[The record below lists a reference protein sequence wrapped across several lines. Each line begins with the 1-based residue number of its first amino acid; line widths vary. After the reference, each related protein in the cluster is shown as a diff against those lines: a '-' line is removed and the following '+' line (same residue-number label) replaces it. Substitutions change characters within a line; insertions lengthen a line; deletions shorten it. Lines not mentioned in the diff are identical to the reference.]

1 MNDQRPVD
9 TATWQR
15 LNQHWETLSKAHLR
29 ELFADDPQRFSRFST
44 EACGLFLDYSK
55 HRITAET
62 MELLRGL
69 AGERELGAA
78 VEAMFHGEPINNTED
93 RAVLHVALRAARD
106 THIKVDGEDV
116 VPAVHGELERM
127 GRFAERV
134 REGQWKGHSGRA
146 IEVVVNIGIGG
157 SDLGPAMASAALR
170 AYGHPRLRVHF
181 ASNLDYELLGTILA
195 DVDPETTLFVVESKT
210 FTTQETLTNALSA
223 RRWLVDHFGGDEGAV
238 ARHFV
243 AVSTNQREVERFGID
258 ADHVFGF
265 WDWVGGR
272 YSVWS
277 AIGLPVMIYVGREAF
292 GEMLEGARYM
302 DSHFR
307 DTPWENNLP
316 VIMGLLGVWYINF
329 FGTATHAVLPYDYAL
344 RLLPAYLQ
352 QLDMESN
359 GKRVMKNGAP
369 VAWDTGPVVWG
380 APGNNGQH
388 AFYQLLH
395 QGTRIVPADILVPA
409 TGHWGRQDH
418 EHKLLANA
426 LAQAEALM
434 HGRTAEEATAEME
447 AAGAPREH
455 ARALAPHRTLP
466 GNQPTSVLLYRRLTP
481 RLLGAIVALYEHKV
495 FVQSVIWGNNAFDQW
510 GVELGKQLAQAILPE
525 LGGEPGAG
533 HDGST
538 TGLIARLRRM
548 RGEAEPP
555 ID

>member
-1 MNDQRPVD
+1 MG
-9 TATWQR
+9 
-15 LNQHWETLSKAHLR
+15 LSLR
-29 ELFADDPQRFSRFST
+29 EIVAVFEWLGVDRSHGAVWNWTHKLSESQSDPPTAAPSRVAVD
-44 EACGLFLDYSK
+44 EK
-55 HRITAET
+55 RIE
-62 MELLRGL
+62 
-69 AGERELGAA
+69 
-78 VEAMFHGEPINNTED
+78 
-93 RAVLHVALRAARD
+93 
-106 THIKVDGEDV
+106 VDGEDV
-116 VPAVHGELERM
+116 VPAVHAELERM
-127 GRFAERV
+127 GHFAEKV
-134 REGQWKGHSGRA
+134 REGHWKGHSGRA
-146 IEVVVNIGIGG
+146 IEAVVNIGIGG

-170 AYGHPRLRVHF
+170 QYGHPRLRVHF

-223 RRWLVDHFGGDEGAV
+223 RQWLVDHFGGDDAAV

-243 AVSTNQREVERFGID
+243 AVSTNRREVERFGID
-258 ADHVFGF
+258 ANHMFGF

-272 YSVWS
+272 YSLWS
-277 AIGLPVMIYVGREAF
+277 AIGLPVMIYVGRQAF

-302 DSHFR
+302 DNHFR
-307 DTPWENNLP
+307 ETPWENNLP

-395 QGTRIVPADILVPA
+395 QGTRLVPADILVPA
-409 TGHWGRQDH
+409 TGHWGRRDH

-434 HGRTAEEATAEME
+434 HGRTAEEAMAEME
-447 AAGAPREH
+447 AGGATREH
-455 ARALAPHRTLP
+455 ARALATHRTLP

-495 FVQSVIWGNNAFDQW
+495 FVQSVVWGNNAFDQW

-525 LGGEPGAG
+525 LGGEPGSG

-538 TGLIARLRRM
+538 TGLIARLRHM
-548 RGEAEPP
+548 RGEATKGS
-555 ID
+555 